1 MLWDLTST
9 DLVLIIITMQLAEQ
23 EEIRRMRREM
33 VPRAQLMPYFDR
45 PFIPQRYSSEPCA
58 CLIILGLCMTGQK
71 FVGIY
76 LYAAKCIC
84 ICRPVDLTYLHYYDH
99 ARSSKRLT
107 VPKEPCF
114 HHIHSKKAKSCTM
127 VSTA

>member
-45 PFIPQRYSSEPCA
+45 PFVPQRYSSEPCA
-58 CLIILGLCMTGQK
+58 CLNILGLCMTGQK
-71 FVGIY
+71 FVGICMQQNVSAFVG
-76 LYAAKCIC
+76 LLISHIC
-84 ICRPVDLTYLHYYDH
+84 TIMIMPDH
-99 ARSSKRLT
+99 QSD
-107 VPKEPCF
+107 
-114 HHIHSKKAKSCTM
+114 
-127 VSTA
+127 